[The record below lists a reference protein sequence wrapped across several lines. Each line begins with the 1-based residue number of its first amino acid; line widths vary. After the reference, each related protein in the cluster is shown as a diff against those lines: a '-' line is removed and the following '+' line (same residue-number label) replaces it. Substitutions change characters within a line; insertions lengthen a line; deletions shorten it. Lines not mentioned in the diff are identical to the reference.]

1 MPSRATSSGGNQHHA
16 GARVGLGFL
25 DPRLAVDLN
34 HVPEYT
40 YRVYIMG
47 SDGHVQGRV
56 DLICND
62 EGQAIELA
70 KQLVDGRDVELWQ
83 RDRQI
88 RTFKAHAGGN
98 KLVHSCRLCAWTSD
112 SA

>member
-1 MPSRATSSGGNQHHA
+1 
-16 GARVGLGFL
+16 
-25 DPRLAVDLN
+25 
-34 HVPEYT
+34 
-40 YRVYIMG
+40 MG